1 MLEVDG
7 LCDDD
12 EEDFEVDDE
21 TLDVDVKVGK
31 DRLIEGSEMD
41 GNEIVVKVVEEGVDV
56 TVLTQIFLAG
66 SEFFVQGW

>member
-56 TVLTQIFLAG
+56 TVLTQMFLAG